1 MRKPVWGLGEE
12 LDAEYKHWFS
22 TLGEMQGEIMQN
34 LDLVGERTKL
44 ILEEQERDLLRAFRA
59 RLFDKQMELAHL
71 KRKKDESAASW
82 IARSRKLEAEVD
94 WAREMGGRLQR
105 VNTDLARENA
115 ELVAKTKEGE
125 IEREKSIRDLVALK
139 KDTQHLKLEHERV
152 NHELAEWRAR
162 AAFLRGPADAT

>member
-1 MRKPVWGLGEE
+1 MTS
-12 LDAEYKHWFS
+12 S
-22 TLGEMQGEIMQN
+22 TRVEGSGSTCSTRVEG
-34 LDLVGERTKL
+34 KL

-59 RLFDKQMELAHL
+59 RLFDKQMEVAHL

-115 ELVAKTKEGE
+115 ELT
-125 IEREKSIRDLVALK
+125 
-139 KDTQHLKLEHERV
+139 TQSGPEPFAASATRV
-152 NHELAEWRAR
+152 CR
-162 AAFLRGPADAT
+162 LRSATSTSPSGPALTDETWW